1 MIMKENVIMEENM
14 ILIRDLKI
22 FQFNFDWPKDIDET
36 LKYEN
41 EFMI

>member
-14 ILIRDLKI
+14 ILIRDLKT
-22 FQFNFDWPKDIDET
+22 FQFNLDWPKDIDET